1 MKKPSL
7 TAPVIALLGAS
18 FFMASVA
25 GQPTQFETSGK
36 SIDSVTYAYEVTDQG
51 ESFKDVTLWVN
62 RFLYYPFK
70 DSYAC
75 SVESTFYQALC
86 NKNLGGIHTTHRELR
101 MGEQSRGTELSCAV
115 VVNNGQDY
123 LLNVVESSESHR
135 REHSVTVRCG
145 TAERCRLTD
154 YAGSQT
160 SLTRHGTI
168 TTRYQWHSIEEV
180 KKNRYGVPL
189 NCRGETTWIGA
200 TDLMR

>member
-1 MKKPSL
+1 
-7 TAPVIALLGAS
+7 
-18 FFMASVA
+18 
-25 GQPTQFETSGK
+25 
-36 SIDSVTYAYEVTDQG
+36 
-51 ESFKDVTLWVN
+51 
-62 RFLYYPFK
+62 
-70 DSYAC
+70 
-75 SVESTFYQALC
+75 
-86 NKNLGGIHTTHRELR
+86 

-160 SLTRHGTI
+160 STRHGTI
-168 TTRYQWHSIEEV
+168 TTRYQRHSIEEV
-180 KKNRYGVPL
+180 KKSLWSAL